1 MKREFRKHLQKYCDI
16 SNWGRMHKPSRGK
29 ENYEKGEKLAED
41 IIYLMLRNEPG
52 YNGTAVILMA
62 LAMVRSYLSKA
73 IFYSNA
79 FDSDSK
85 YSLMD
90 KYEKLYQGDWWMML
104 RHDRMQSIIERFIR
118 GDIKV

>member
-29 ENYEKGEKLAED
+29 EK
-41 IIYLMLRNEPG
+41 
-52 YNGTAVILMA
+52 
-62 LAMVRSYLSKA
+62 
-73 IFYSNA
+73 
-79 FDSDSK
+79 
-85 YSLMD
+85 
-90 KYEKLYQGDWWMML
+90 GDWWMML

>member
-29 ENYEKGEKLAED
+29 ENYEK
-41 IIYLMLRNEPG
+41 
-52 YNGTAVILMA
+52 
-62 LAMVRSYLSKA
+62 
-73 IFYSNA
+73 
-79 FDSDSK
+79 
-85 YSLMD
+85 
-90 KYEKLYQGDWWMML
+90 LYQGDWWMML